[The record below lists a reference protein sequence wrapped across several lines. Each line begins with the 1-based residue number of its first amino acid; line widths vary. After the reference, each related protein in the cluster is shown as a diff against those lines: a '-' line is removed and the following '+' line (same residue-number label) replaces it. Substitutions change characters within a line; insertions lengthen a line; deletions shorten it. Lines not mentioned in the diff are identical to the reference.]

1 MGAHTFE
8 YGYPYM
14 KTTIEISDELAARA
28 KAFAARERL
37 TLRAVVEQGI
47 RLVLREAKS
56 PAEFRLRDDS
66 LALRLWWLLG
76 SESLSSSTIPARE
89 SVPRR
94 LHQDMPTT
102 SS

>member
-1 MGAHTFE
+1 MGTHTFE

-37 TLRAVVEQGI
+37 TLRAVVERGI

-56 PAEFRLRDDS
+56 PAAFRLRDAS
-66 LALRLWWLLG
+66 VGG
-76 SESLSSSTIPARE
+76 SGMRAEFEHSDWTRIRDAAYKGRGS
-89 SVPRR
+89 
-94 LHQDMPTT
+94 
-102 SS
+102 

>member
-56 PAEFRLRDDS
+56 PAEFRLRDASVGGRGMRAEFEDS
-66 LALRLWWLLG
+66 DWTRIREAAYKGRG
-76 SESLSSSTIPARE
+76 S
-89 SVPRR
+89 
-94 LHQDMPTT
+94 
-102 SS
+102 